1 MITYVTGD
9 IFQSDAVALV
19 NTINT
24 EGIVG
29 KGIAS
34 HFKRRYPNNF
44 KACERACTNGE
55 IQIGHV
61 FPYTENESEN
71 KRIIINFPTKKL
83 WKDKSNLHEI
93 TMGLEDLASVIRELN
108 IPSIA
113 IPPLGCGLGGLKWE
127 DVKAAMERIFA
138 PLTDVNISVFEPIRS
153 RPNGGERHKDLGD
166 IRRSVLAMLF
176 KYMQITHSSDIS
188 FIETHNLL
196 YFIQTFGL
204 DLKLKFAPYCYG
216 VYCNNLDTVLYGIE
230 GEWVQRFKEHPTNSF
245 ETFRFTANANIED
258 LAVAEEYKDKSE
270 KTFAFIH
277 EYENPLGIELLA
289 SIHWLVFKENCERD
303 VLSIQNGIQNWCSK
317 NNQHWGERKRYYFT
331 PDILDKAVTRINTFF
346 PETK

>member
-29 KGIAS
+29 RGIAS

-44 KACERACTNGE
+44 RACEKACSNGE

-61 FPYTENESEN
+61 FPYTEDDSEK

-83 WKDKSNLHEI
+83 WKDKSNLQEI
-93 TMGLEDLASVIRELN
+93 TMGLEDLASVIRAMR
-108 IPSIA
+108 ITSIA

-127 DVKAAMERIFA
+127 DVKAAMEKSFA
-138 PLTDVNISVFEPIRS
+138 SLNDVQISIYQPIRS
-153 RPNGGERHKDLGD
+153 HPSSGDRHRNLGEL
-166 IRRSVLAMLF
+166 RRGVLAIF
-176 KYMQITHSSDIS
+176 FRYMQITHSTDIS

-196 YFIQTFGL
+196 YFLQTFGF

-216 VYCNNLDTVLYGIE
+216 VYCNNVESVLYGLD
-230 GEWVQRFKEHPTNSF
+230 GEWIQRFKKNSTNSF
-245 ETFRFTANANIED
+245 ETFRFTASANVED
-258 LAVAEEYKDKSE
+258 LVVPKEYSE
-270 KTFAFIH
+270 KADKLFSFIE

-289 SIHWLVFKENCERD
+289 SIHWLIFRENCARD
-303 VLSIQNGIQNWCSK
+303 VLSIQNGIQNWCNK

-346 PETK
+346 QEAD